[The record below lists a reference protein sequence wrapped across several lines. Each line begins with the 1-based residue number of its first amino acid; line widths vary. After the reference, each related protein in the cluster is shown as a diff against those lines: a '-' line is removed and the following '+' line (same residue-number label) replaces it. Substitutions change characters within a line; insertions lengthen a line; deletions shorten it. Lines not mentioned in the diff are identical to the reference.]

1 MTLTSILPLI
11 AGAGAAMFLG
21 YTIIAR
27 EKKMKNGWIFPAI
40 ISVLFLGWSVFSAVY
55 GGATGFWVEHTRN
68 YWGVQIWFDL
78 LLAVCIGWFFIVPK
92 AGALNMKLVPWGVL
106 VLATGCIGFT
116 AMVSRMLYLE
126 EKAAR

>member
-27 EKKMKNGWIFPAI
+27 EKKMKNGWIFPAV
-40 ISVLFLGWSVFSAVY
+40 ISIMFFGWSVFSAVY
-55 GGATGFWVEHTRN
+55 GGAAGFWVEHTRN